1 MQRTS
6 GPTTRINP
14 RLRSAR
20 LWASFAFCVAVVG
33 CAKSPV
39 IVSAC
44 PAPNIDEQD
53 DLELFMNWEPD
64 RPAALYLA
72 RVLGHV
78 YGLELKEVRGE

>member
-6 GPTTRINP
+6 GPITRTSRRH
-14 RLRSAR
+14 RLAR

-39 IVSAC
+39 IVSDC
-44 PAPNIDEQD
+44 PAPNMDEQD

-64 RPAALYLA
+64 RPAAVYMA
-72 RVLGHV
+72 RVLGHI
-78 YGLELKEVRGE
+78 YGLELEEVRGE